1 MQKIQLYLFWCL
13 CNPFF
18 FVVILFFFFFF
29 MEKSH
34 CKSFSK
40 GLNQVRCLIQGQDN
54 LNQKLCFAGA
64 SSTFPDSEILK
75 CLLSASIIRAFA
87 CAVSGHSSGVHNC
100 QQPAGHLG
108 PEQQG
113 LLLKNFYC
121 LCNSASLWDFTWERN
136 SWRGNSVETHS
147 SAIFA
152 FYRKHTYKFPISI
165 VGFNLNEYHFGRSLQ
180 RVELTSTCELEMLK
194 CY

>member
-1 MQKIQLYLFWCL
+1 
-13 CNPFF
+13 
-18 FVVILFFFFFF
+18 

-34 CKSFSK
+34 CKSFFK

-54 LNQKLCFAGA
+54 LNKKLCFTGA

-75 CLLSASIIRAFA
+75 CLLSASITRALCLCDEWAFIRGTQLSTTCWA
-87 CAVSGHSSGVHNC
+87 
-100 QQPAGHLG
+100 PW

-121 LCNSASLWDFTWERN
+121 LYKSASPVDLTLQRN
-136 SWRGNSVETHS
+136 SWRENSVETYS
-147 SAIFA
+147 LAIFA

-165 VGFNLNEYHFGRSLQ
+165 VIWL
-180 RVELTSTCELEMLK
+180 
-194 CY
+194 